1 MNSKT
6 AVVAELPLEIAIVK
20 ILSGKNHDVG
30 SMKQDTPGGGA
41 TERTETPAKQIAPHE
56 KKDLT
61 KTATKTEVGSRQKVE
76 GSTKNSTAVD
86 AVIPDLTR
94 DSVLDQKK
102 SLFDLSHIQEH
113 WHAIL
118 NTARELNA
126 SISLGL
132 STARPSE
139 VSGNTIVIAVKYP
152 FHKERLEEASNQLT
166 LEKAFDTILGA
177 KMKLVIR
184 VDESP
189 SSAPSENAN
198 PLINQAL
205 SMLGGRVVTEN

>member
-1 MNSKT
+1 
-6 AVVAELPLEIAIVK
+6 
-20 ILSGKNHDVG
+20 
-30 SMKQDTPGGGA
+30 
-41 TERTETPAKQIAPHE
+41 
-56 KKDLT
+56 
-61 KTATKTEVGSRQKVE
+61 
-76 GSTKNSTAVD
+76 
-86 AVIPDLTR
+86 
-94 DSVLDQKK
+94 
-102 SLFDLSHIQEH
+102 
-113 WHAIL
+113 
-118 NTARELNA
+118 
-126 SISLGL
+126 
-132 STARPSE
+132 

-205 SMLGGRVVTEN
+205 SMLGGESCHRELEIKKV